1 MQSLSL
7 FHIPIMNEIGEF
19 GRNCRLLL
27 QLALNNPEK
36 FLILLQSWQKFFGS
50 PLERLTRYDG

>member
-36 FLILLQSWQKFFGS
+36 FLILCSLGKSF
-50 PLERLTRYDG
+50 LEVLLKG